1 MKKRVVE
8 LSHGQI
14 VRDQVAGGYGVKE

>member
-14 VRDQVAGGYGVKE
+14 VRDQVSGGYGVRD

>member
-14 VRDQVAGGYGVKE
+14 VRDQVAGGYGVKD